1 MRGRARSIVV
11 LACAS
16 ACFALATRFSMAE
29 NGTGGNV
36 VKQNAIVLPPGET
49 AVFVP
54 NGVVAYAEESTDL
67 VLAREQA
74 NPTPTGGRTLPARH
88 LPSYPLEKPQPLL
101 EVGPAPLALPPST
114 AAEMPGL
121 AFDGPA
127 VCGCEPP
134 DPILT
139 VGPNEIL
146 MGINDQIQV
155 ADKSSG
161 FSEWSVSWESFFLSV
176 RPGGAVFTSDP
187 KVFFDPGSQRYF
199 AAILYINGSE
209 TKSWWMLA
217 ASTSSNIGSSTV
229 WRKWAFDSGVIER

>member
-1 MRGRARSIVV
+1 MHLRMKGLVV
-11 LACAS
+11 VACVS
-16 ACFALATRFSMAE
+16 AGVALASRRSLAE
-29 NGTGGNV
+29 SGVGGDAAE
-36 VKQNAIVLPPGET
+36 QNAIALPAKET
-49 AVFVP
+49 AILVS
-54 NGVVAYAEESTDL
+54 NGVAAYAEEATDV

-74 NPTPTGGRTLPARH
+74 NPMPAGGRTLPTRF
-88 LPSYPLEKPQPLL
+88 LPTYALEKPQPSLAI
-101 EVGPAPLALPPST
+101 GPTLPAEPRA

-161 FSEWSVSWESFFLSV
+161 FFEWGVSWESFFASV
-176 RPGGAVFTSDP
+176 KPVGGLFTSDP

-199 AAILYINGSE
+199 ATILYING
-209 TKSWWMLA
+209 
-217 ASTSSNIGSSTV
+217 
-229 WRKWAFDSGVIER
+229 